1 MTAITA
7 ITIQNTLGV
16 SGVVPVPPE
25 AVAAQMRA
33 VIEDIGVDAIKTGM
47 LGDAATIDAVVGVLE
62 GLKGSVP
69 IVVDPVMIAKGGASL
84 LPDAAVGALKDRLL
98 PLAPLVTPNV
108 PGLEARTGT

>member
-1 MTAITA
+1 
-7 ITIQNTLGV
+7 
-16 SGVVPVPPE
+16 
-25 AVAAQMRA
+25 MRA

-98 PLAPLVTPNV
+98 PLATLVTPKDRKSPRLNSSHSCATRM
-108 PGLEARTGT
+108 PSSA